1 MNNMYES
8 LNKFDSFTI
17 MKAGRFDKPIFVQLQ
32 INERLYVRDPQ
43 LSELGQKIVA
53 HSVIMIHDMGFEQF
67 TFKKLAREISSTE
80 ASVYRYFEN
89 KHKLL
94 IYLISWY
101 WIWLSYRL
109 GIETLRIEDPAEKL
123 RIAIRLFCHTLPPLP
138 NTRTPFDLTRLQQI
152 VTNESPKAY
161 LTKEVDAD
169 NKEGSFL
176 GYKRFCREVA
186 EFVRQ
191 INDTYT
197 YPTALIS
204 TAVEAAHHQK
214 YFSEH
219 LPSLTEVSNGDKKEV
234 AGFLEDMIFRVLQNM
249 GK

>member
-1 MNNMYES
+1 MRES
-8 LNKFDSFTI
+8 KSDRAI
-17 MKAGRFDKPIFVQLQ
+17 MVQLK
-32 INERLYVRDPQ
+32 INEQLYLRDPQ
-43 LSELGQKIVA
+43 SSELGQKIVLQ
-53 HSVIMIHDMGFEQF
+53 SVHMISGMGFEQF
-67 TFKKLAREISSTE
+67 TFKKLAKEISSTE

-101 WIWLSYRL
+101 WNWLSYRL
-109 GIETLRIEDPAEKL
+109 GIETLRIEDPKEKL
-123 RIAIRLFCHTLPPLP
+123 KIGIELFCHTLGPLP
-138 NTRTPFDLTRLQQI
+138 NTRTPLDLQKLQQI
-152 VTNESPKAY
+152 VNNESPKAY

-176 GYKRFCREVA
+176 AYKRFCRVVA
-186 EFVRQ
+186 SFVKE
-191 INDTYT
+191 INSDYA

-219 LPSLTEVSNGDKKEV
+219 LPSLTEVSKREKSKV
-234 AGFLEDMIFRVLQNM
+234 ASFLEDMIFRVIQ
-249 GK
+249 

>member
-1 MNNMYES
+1 MEGSN
-8 LNKFDSFTI
+8 FDRTI
-17 MKAGRFDKPIFVQLQ
+17 SVQLQ
-32 INERLYVRDPQ
+32 INERLYLRDPQ
-43 LSELGQKIVA
+43 LSKLGKRIVS
-53 HSVIMIHDMGFEQF
+53 HSVQLISEIGFEQF
-67 TFKKLAREISSTE
+67 TFKKLAKGISSTE

-101 WIWLSYRL
+101 WNWLSYRL
-109 GIETLRIEDPAEKL
+109 RIETLRVEDPKERL
-123 RIAIRLFCHTLPPLP
+123 SIAIRLFCHTQGPLP
-138 NTRTPFDLTRLQQI
+138 NTRTPFDLVNLQQI
-152 VTNESPKAY
+152 VIDESAKAY

-176 GYKRFCREVA
+176 SYKRFCREVS
-186 EFVRQ
+186 EFVGE
-191 INDTYT
+191 INNNYP

-219 LPSLTEVSNGDKKEV
+219 LPSLTEVSKGNKEELTT
-234 AGFLEDMIFRVLQNM
+234 FLENMIFRVLDTRLD
-249 GK
+249 